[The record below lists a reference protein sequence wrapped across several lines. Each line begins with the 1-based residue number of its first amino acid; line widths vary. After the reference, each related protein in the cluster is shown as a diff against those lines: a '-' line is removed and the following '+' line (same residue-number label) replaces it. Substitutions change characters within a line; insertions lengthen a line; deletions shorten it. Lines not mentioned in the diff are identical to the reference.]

1 MKVLI
6 TGANGFV
13 GKNLKLFLKERSDIE
28 IFSFSKEDNSSLL
41 LDLICKVDFIFHLA
55 GVNRSNNPKEFISG
69 NEVLTQ
75 KISDA
80 VKKTTRRIPIIYTS
94 SIQAKLDT
102 PYGASKR
109 NAENILLN
117 LYQDFKIPVHIFRLP
132 NIFGK
137 WSKPNYN
144 SVVSTFC
151 YNITRDIPIHI
162 NDPNDL
168 VSLVHIDDVIKH
180 FIKIMDEKEKNLNSK
195 DFKFVKPS
203 YDITVGD
210 LAKQFYA
217 FKEMRNSS
225 ILERVGTGLVRSL
238 YSTYISYLPHQKFS
252 YPVKIHNDPRGRFI
266 EMLKTQDSGQFS
278 FFTVSPNITRGE
290 HYHHCKT
297 EKFLV
302 IKGSACFKFFN
313 LDTAETYELI
323 VYGDKPE
330 IVESIPGWAHNI
342 KNIGN
347 DEMMVMLWA
356 NENFDSSNPDTF
368 SYQI

>member
-28 IFSFSKEDNSSLL
+28 IFSFLKEDNSSLL
-41 LDLICKVDFIFHLA
+41 FDLICKVDFIFHLA
-55 GVNRSNNPKEFISG
+55 GVNRSNDPKEFISG

-80 VKKTTRRIPIIYTS
+80 VKKTTRKIPILYTS
-94 SIQAKLDT
+94 SIQAKLVT
-102 PYGASKR
+102 SYGVSKR

-151 YNITRDIPIHI
+151 YNITRDIPVHI

-168 VSLVHIDDVIKH
+168 VSLVYIDDVIKY
-180 FIKIMDEKEKNLNSK
+180 FIEIMDRKEKNLNSN
-195 DFKFVKPS
+195 DFKFIKPT
-203 YDITVGD
+203 YEITVSD
-210 LAKQFYA
+210 LAKQLYA
-217 FKEMRNSS
+217 FREMRNSS

-238 YSTYISYLPHQKFS
+238 YATYISYLPYQKFS
-252 YPVKIHNDPRGRFI
+252 YPVK
-266 EMLKTQDSGQFS
+266 
-278 FFTVSPNITRGE
+278 V
-290 HYHHCKT
+290 
-297 EKFLV
+297 
-302 IKGSACFKFFN
+302 
-313 LDTAETYELI
+313 
-323 VYGDKPE
+323 
-330 IVESIPGWAHNI
+330 
-342 KNIGN
+342 
-347 DEMMVMLWA
+347 
-356 NENFDSSNPDTF
+356 
-368 SYQI
+368 